1 MKSQDIR
8 NIIPFSGKG
17 FLLGGQ
23 SQSST
28 PSLQNPA
35 VTVMKVSSPIPNSPL
50 KKPLPSP
57 SKTSSNPVHYNHD
70 NSGSSIGPRAHT
82 GPPKP
87 PVKRSV
93 SNTRVFVN
101 INGSPVRISKPHRSS
116 SSKGAEKIR
125 QKSIQD
131 LFNSTGA
138 VEKSTSGSATSP
150 KPQSSTSS
158 CTSKTDPSTSQ
169 YPPVVT
175 SKASNERP
183 TESKY
188 FGSNS
193 TPGAVSGGQTS
204 RKRSWDD
211 RSGSSASIFD
221 LFQRTPSAE
230 SAAARESMKAKSPA
244 AQQRT
249 AAGVGAAGT
258 STSTSSS
265 STAAASSSSSAL
277 MVSCPVCQAQV
288 QESKINQHL
297 DSCLS

>member
-1 MKSQDIR
+1 M
-8 NIIPFSGKG
+8 
-17 FLLGGQ
+17 
-23 SQSST
+23 SS
-28 PSLQNPA
+28 LKNPA

-258 STSTSSS
+258 STSTSTSSS